1 MSKPVRFYVFDIRNK
16 ITVFESNDYHEI
28 CEKMAEDPK
37 NLKLGDREVG
47 KNRGKLRDVDI
58 SKKLNR

>member
-1 MSKPVRFYVFDIRNK
+1 MNKPMRFYVFDIRDK
-16 ITVFESNDYHEI
+16 ITIFESNDYHLI

-37 NLKLGDREVG
+37 YLRMGDREVG
-47 KNRGKLRDVDI
+47 KNRGRLRDVDI